1 MIYIVKQDRRFRI
14 SSAVLLT
21 QVRLCFAGTGRE
33 ILISNPLERLGYHP
47 FILGLPAVRI
57 NGVTFPLVLSE
68 RRVANHVLVY
78 SKLRVVYVCKAF
90 LHHTPLWPCY
100 VAFLYIFLVCSMSI
114 KLK

>member
-21 QVRLCFAGTGRE
+21 QIRLCFAGTERE

-68 RRVANHVLVY
+68 RRVYVANHVLVY
-78 SKLRVVYVCKAF
+78 SKLRVVFVCKAF
-90 LHHTPLWPCY
+90 FCIIRHYGLVMSLFCTLSWFVPLN
-100 VAFLYIFLVCSMSI
+100 
-114 KLK
+114 

>member
-57 NGVTFPLVLSE
+57 NGVTFPLVLSQ
-68 RRVANHVLVY
+68 RRVANHVLVFQAQ
-78 SKLRVVYVCKAF
+78 SCVCLQGFFASYAVMALLCRFFVHF
-90 LHHTPLWPCY
+90 LGLFH
-100 VAFLYIFLVCSMSI
+100 VN
-114 KLK
+114 

>member
-21 QVRLCFAGTGRE
+21 QIRLCFAGTERE

-68 RRVANHVLVY
+68 RRVYVANHVLVY
-78 SKLRVVYVCKAF
+78 SKLRVVFVCKAF
-90 LHHTPLWPCY
+90 FASYAIMALLCRFFVHCLGLFH
-100 VAFLYIFLVCSMSI
+100 
-114 KLK
+114 